1 MAWTQANRPYR
12 LKTPLGDDTLL
23 LVTWEG
29 EEHVSKFFHF
39 TVTAISTRGDIS
51 AKDLLL
57 KNVSLQL
64 RLSNGTDRTIHGV
77 VSRLTKGGT
86 APMGYVAYQLDIV
99 PPHWVLS
106 LDDGFDIFQNKSA
119 REVADALL
127 KGTAHEWKL
136 TGTLAARPYCFRYR
150 ESRWN
155 CIARLMEQEGVFFRF
170 DHKGAEATLVLGD
183 SVASAQN
190 AWGVSKLEFND
201 VIDVEERLTSLRM
214 EAQPFVSETRVR
226 SASEFLFTKNVGDVT
241 ASNGDF
247 SPPGS
252 VKSYLFE
259 QQLTAHRT
267 GIAHGGGDTQS
278 DAAKLVDDTR
288 RYSRVRQEM
297 AEALSVVY
305 VGQSR
310 YCGLESGAK
319 ATVAEHP
326 NASMNVSLF
335 VLSVVHSGS
344 NGSYESSDASESSY
358 SNLFKAI
365 PSNTPFRPAR
375 TTPWPHVGGSHVGVV
390 VGPPGEE
397 IYPDKHGRV
406 QVVFKWD
413 RDDNKTLDYS
423 CWIRVAQSFAGQ
435 RYGSVFLPRIGHEV
449 LVEFLDGNPDNPV
462 VVGSLYNDAN
472 MPPWELPA
480 HKTQSGVRTHSSLKG
495 GADNYNEL
503 RFEDLKSSEQIYVQ
517 AEKDLDTLVKN
528 NETRQ
533 VLNDRTTD
541 ITRHDTKTVKKGND
555 KTTVLKG
562 EQFITI
568 TENNRTLE
576 VGKDHKIT
584 VKNNESTSVQ
594 VDRSIQVG
602 SNQKVEISKDH
613 TVKVDGKQERT
624 IKEDDTT
631 TVSKGNSSL
640 EVKEGKI
647 DVLAKMKDITIKA
660 SLGSI
665 TLQAMTKIELK
676 VGANSIVIDQTGV
689 KITGMMVTVEGK
701 AMTEVKAP
709 MVQVNGQGMVKI
721 QGGITMIN

>member
-29 EEHVSKFFHF
+29 EEHVSAFFRY

-57 KNVSLQL
+57 KKVSLQL
-64 RLSNGTDRTIHGV
+64 RLSDGSDRTIHGV
-77 VSRLTKGGT
+77 VSRLARGGT
-86 APMGYVAYQLDIV
+86 APMGYVAYQIEIM

-106 LDDGFDIFQNKSA
+106 LDEGFDIFQNKSA
-119 REVADALL
+119 REVADELL
-127 KGTAHEWKL
+127 QGTPHEWKL
-136 TGTLAARPYCFRYR
+136 TGTLAPRPYCFRYR

-155 CIARLMEQEGVFFRF
+155 CIARLMEQEGVFFRY
-170 DHKGAEATLVLGD
+170 DHKGGEAKLVLGD
-183 SVASAQN
+183 SVASAQP
-190 AWGVSKLEFND
+190 AWGVATMKFNE

-214 EAQPFVSETRVR
+214 ESQPFVSETRVR
-226 SASEFLFTKNVGDVT
+226 SASEFLFTKNVGDMT
-241 ASNGDF
+241 SSNGAF
-247 SPPGS
+247 SPPS
-252 VKSYLFE
+252 DVKSYRFE
-259 QQLTAHRT
+259 QQITGHRT

-278 DAAKLVDDTR
+278 DAAKLTEDAK
-288 RYSRVRQEM
+288 RYSRIRQEM
-297 AEALSVVY
+297 AEALSEVY
-305 VGQSR
+305 IGESR

-319 ATVAEHP
+319 TTVAEHP

-335 VLSVVHSGS
+335 VLSVQHEGS
-344 NGSYESSDASESSY
+344 NGSYESSDDSESSY
-358 SNLFKAI
+358 QNKFKAI
-365 PSNTPFRPAR
+365 PSATPFRPAR

-462 VVGSLYNDAN
+462 VVGSLYNGTN

-480 HKTQSGVRTHSSLKG
+480 HKTQSGVRTKSTLKG
-495 GADNYNEL
+495 GAENYNEL
-503 RFEDLKSSEQIYVQ
+503 RFEDLKDSEQIYVQ

-533 VLNDRTTD
+533 VLNDRSTE
-541 ITRHDTKTVKKGND
+541 ITRHDTKEVKKGND
-555 KTTVLKG
+555 TTTVLKG

-568 TENNRTLE
+568 TENNRTLD
-576 VGKDHKIT
+576 VGKNHTIT
-584 VKNNESTSVQ
+584 VSNDESTTIGNNRTVSVGADQ
-594 VDRSIQVG
+594 SVTIG
-602 SNQKVEISKDH
+602 AKH
-613 TVKVDGKQERT
+613 TVDVGDSQTRT
-624 IKEDDTT
+624 IEKDDKT
-631 TVSKGNSSL
+631 
-640 EVKEGKI
+640 EVKKGDSALAVKMGNI
-647 DVLAKMKDITIKA
+647 DVVADMGDITINAK
-660 SLGSI
+660 LGAI
-665 TLQAMTKIELK
+665 TLQAMKKIELK
-676 VGANSIVIDQTGV
+676 VGGSSIVVDMSGV
-689 KITGMMVTVEGK
+689 KITGPMVTVEGK
-701 AMTEVKAP
+701 AMAEVKAP
-709 MVQVNGQGMVKI
+709 MVQVSGQAMVMIK
-721 QGGITMIN
+721 GGITMIN